1 MFSDAENTMK
11 DDEFFTDTVDT
22 PKGSV
27 DQHNKQECLKS
38 AESKG
43 KVSNNQRKNIF
54 TRQQRLQRLTKLATK
69 PSIKFMLNANNVN

>member
-1 MFSDAENTMK
+1 MK

-54 TRQQRLQRLTKLATK
+54 TRQQRL
-69 PSIKFMLNANNVN
+69 